1 LPAEVFDDLDYLR
14 QVLATINAVGK
25 HNEHISE
32 VEYIEAHTYVL
43 KCNRL
48 VERCS
53 PKIDAIEGALKR
65 IKPRD

>member
-1 LPAEVFDDLDYLR
+1 LPAVVFDDLDYLR
-14 QVLATINAVGK
+14 QVLATVKAVGK

-32 VEYIEAHTYVL
+32 VEYIEARTYVL

-53 PKIDAIEGALKR
+53 PIIDAIEGALKR
-65 IKPRD
+65 IEPLD